1 MFLYRNDHK
10 SSIRGDIRIATE
22 NIIKLTDVSASDSIE
37 FIFWTL
43 QLPKEKQMVIGAY
56 YRPLNRVDDEY
67 LSKTYEEISSL
78 RST

>member
-10 SSIRGDIRIATE
+10 SSIRGDILIATE

-56 YRPLNRVDDEY
+56 YRPPNRVNDEY